1 MPISISDKIYLHSKH
16 AQNKDLLATLTY
28 KNPEYYQKMNLGLS
42 VWKTPKVLKT
52 YEEKD
57 GKLVVLRGEFGKVR
71 RFIKEEVVS
80 DHPRHEPVNLHYI
93 NNDFAL
99 DSFQEGAVKA
109 ILSCRQGVV
118 HAVTSAGKSLIILKA
133 ICERNLPALIVV
145 HRKILMQQFLEDIE
159 KYVRDSN
166 NQKIRVGIIGNGRS
180 STGKITIAIDKSLG
194 RNLESYR
201 DKFGIV
207 FLDECHLCPA
217 DTMFRII
224 NTVNSEHKFGV
235 SGTLRRKDAKEFLI
249 FATFGSVIYTITKE
263 QLLAQK
269 RVVPIDTVVVETDT
283 RFNYDQAVEE
293 LGTTR
298 AYQLMEKTVSLD
310 PGRNQQVTD
319 LVATLAMR
327 GEKTLVLSKLV
338 QPCYF
343 LQQKLEKETGIQA
356 GIITGKDAQGA
367 LQSYD
372 QMKHGDLKVIF
383 ATIGCVSTGVS
394 ISDLDNIIL
403 IAPLYTNELLLH
415 QIRGRLMRI
424 APGKKKGVL
433 HYFYDQHIFNERK
446 LKKFLN
452 IMES

>member
-1 MPISISDKIYLHSKH
+1 MIGISDKIYLDIRH
-16 AQNKDLLATLTY
+16 ARNKELLATMTY

-52 YEEKD
+52 YFEKD

-71 RFIKEEVVS
+71 RFIKEEVKPT
-80 DHPRHEPVNLHYI
+80 HPQHEPINLRYI

-99 DSFQEGAVKA
+99 DNFQEGAIEA
-109 ILSCRQGVV
+109 ILKRRQGVI

-145 HRKILMQQFLEDIE
+145 HRKILMQQFLEDID

-166 NQKIRVGIIGNGRS
+166 NQKIRVGIIGDGRS
-180 STGKITIAIDKSLG
+180 ETGAITIAIDKSLG
-194 RNLESYR
+194 RNLEKYR
-201 DKFGIV
+201 DKFSIV

-217 DTMFRII
+217 DTMFTII
-224 NTVNSEHKFGV
+224 NALNSEHKFGV

-249 FATFGSVIYTITKE
+249 FATFGGVCYTITKE
-263 QLLAQK
+263 QLLQK
-269 RVVPIDTVVVETDT
+269 SRVVPVTTEIVETQT
-283 RFNYDQAVEE
+283 KFNYMGAVEE
-293 LGTTR
+293 LGATR

-310 PGRNQQVTD
+310 PGRNQQVID
-319 LVATLAMR
+319 LVATLALR

-338 QPCYF
+338 QPCYY
-343 LQQKLEKETGIQA
+343 LQQKFERETGLSS
-356 GIITGKDAQGA
+356 GVITGKDAEEA
-367 LQSYD
+367 LQSYER
-372 QMKHGDLKVIF
+372 MKHGDLKVIF

-424 APGKKKGVL
+424 APGKKKGTL
-433 HYFYDQHIFNERK
+433 YYFYDQHIFDERK
-446 LKKFLN
+446 LRKFIS